1 MSTNWLVEVRDLKT
15 WFEISRGLFGK
26 PLYVKAVDGVSLH
39 IAKGESVAIVGESG
53 SGKTTLG
60 KTILRLY
67 KPKSGEIYY
76 DGKRIDNLEEGELKW
91 YRREAQII
99 YQDPFGSLNPFF
111 TVERILSEP
120 LTIHN
125 IAKDYREIKR
135 IINQALID
143 VKLEPP
149 EMFASKYPHML
160 SGGQRQRVAI
170 ARALV
175 LKPKL
180 IVADEPVSML
190 DASVRVEIMSL
201 LESLQKKYGA
211 SILYITH
218 DLATIK
224 YFSQTLYIMY
234 AGKIIESG
242 ATKDVLKEPL
252 HPYTRALISAI
263 PDPNPENRLKYREVP
278 AGEPPS
284 PIAPPSGCR
293 FHPRCPH
300 FIAGK
305 CDVLEPQ
312 LTKSKNQYVACHLY
326 S

>member
-1 MSTNWLVEVRDLKT
+1 MSTNRLVEVRDLKT

-39 IAKGESVAIVGESG
+39 IGKGESVAIVGESG

-76 DGKRIDNLEEGELKW
+76 NGKRIDNLEEGELKW

-125 IAKDYREIKR
+125 IANDYREIKR

-201 LESLQKKYGA
+201 LESLQKKYET

-278 AGEPPS
+278 AGETPS

-312 LTKSKNQYVACHLY
+312 LTKSKNHYVACHLY

>member
-1 MSTNWLVEVRDLKT
+1 MSTNRLVEVRDLKT

-39 IAKGESVAIVGESG
+39 IGKGESVAIVGESG

-76 DGKRIDNLEEGELKW
+76 NGKRIDNLEEGELKW

-125 IAKDYREIKR
+125 IANDYREIKR

-201 LESLQKKYGA
+201 LESLQKKYET

-224 YFSQTLYIMY
+224 YFSQTVYIMY

-278 AGEPPS
+278 AGETPS

-312 LTKSKNQYVACHLY
+312 LTKSKNHYVACHLY